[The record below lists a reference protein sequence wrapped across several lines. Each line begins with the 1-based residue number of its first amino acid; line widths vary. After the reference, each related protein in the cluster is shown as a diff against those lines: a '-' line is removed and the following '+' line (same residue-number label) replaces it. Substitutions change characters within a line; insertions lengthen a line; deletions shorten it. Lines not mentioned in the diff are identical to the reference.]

1 MVGDTRGFVGI
12 GTNVQSV
19 MKSMRKM
26 IQELDDAKAIQK
38 IHRGAGNIV
47 RKEMRSNIKDADQVI
62 KVRRSGKRPMSKKSK
77 RGPSIDIP
85 IGTLKRSVHVWRI
98 PRTNDFWVGPRAG
111 FMQGK
116 AIAVNKDGWFANIV
130 EGDDQMFRLNGTP
143 NAGVFERSE
152 RLSQPAAE
160 RYLIEG
166 WSELI
171 DKAAKKARNT

>member
-1 MVGDTRGFVGI
+1 MIDDTRGFVGI

-19 MKSMRKM
+19 MKSMRKFVL
-26 IQELDDAKAIQK
+26 ELEDDKAVQK

-47 RKEMRSNIKDADQVI
+47 RKEMRNNIKDADQVI
-62 KVRRSGKRPMSKKSK
+62 KIRRSGKRPMTRNSKT
-77 RGPSIDIP
+77 GPPIDIP
-85 IGTLKRSVHVWRI
+85 PGTLKRSVHVWRI

-130 EGDDQMFRLNGTP
+130 EGDDQMFGSGTP